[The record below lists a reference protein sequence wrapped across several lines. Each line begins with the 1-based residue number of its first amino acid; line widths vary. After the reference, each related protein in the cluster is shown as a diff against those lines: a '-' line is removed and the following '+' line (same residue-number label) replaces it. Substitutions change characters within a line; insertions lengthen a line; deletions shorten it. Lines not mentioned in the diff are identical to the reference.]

1 MSKVL
6 QLQFQTTKGT
16 DYSISIDAPKEG
28 LSSKEVYD
36 VMNTI
41 IEKGVFE
48 IKGERLA
55 EIDSARYVER
65 TVTELEA

>member
-6 QLQFQTTKGT
+6 QLQFQTSKGT
-16 DYSISIDAPKEG
+16 DYSISIDVPKEG